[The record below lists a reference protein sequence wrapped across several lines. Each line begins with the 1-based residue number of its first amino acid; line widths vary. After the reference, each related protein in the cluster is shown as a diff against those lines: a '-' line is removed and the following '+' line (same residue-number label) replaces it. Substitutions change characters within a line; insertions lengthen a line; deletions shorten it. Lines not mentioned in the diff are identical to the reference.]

1 MLFPCRRNRA
11 RRWRRDVLGPDR
23 RSVQRTRIS
32 RFASLLY
39 SAVEWPSESL
49 DGHHSFRSIGI
60 RGAELRHV
68 GSIYS
73 ILVASAPSY
82 SRAHEIESSPPVP
95 GKPQIDRTAHFRAS
109 VSVFIPSLCR
119 PRWRD
124 AAFTLVPIFH
134 LPRNQPITPPRA
146 HVPLAPRDI
155 LGPRT
160 GSAPIGRRSL
170 SRSTPGSGS
179 ARMPPQWAS

>member
-1 MLFPCRRNRA
+1 FPCRRNRA

-23 RSVQRTRIS
+23 RSVQRARIS

-39 SAVEWPSESL
+39 GAVEWLSESL
-49 DGHHSFRSIGI
+49 DGYYSFRSIGV
-60 RGAELRHV
+60 RRAELRHV

-73 ILVASAPSY
+73 ILVASAP
-82 SRAHEIESSPPVP
+82 
-95 GKPQIDRTAHFRAS
+95 
-109 VSVFIPSLCR
+109 VFIPCLCR
-119 PRWRD
+119 PRWRV
-124 AAFTLVPIFH
+124 AAFTFVPIFH

-146 HVPLAPRDI
+146 QVVVISRDI
-155 LGPRT
+155 LVSRT

-179 ARMPPQWAS
+179 ARTSPQWAS